1 MTGQQC
7 AVTTCGKIRR
17 DGRPV
22 CNRCLRR
29 VGEPVLHRWF
39 GYKRAVA
46 AHPGSPLY
54 PGRLEALEALMVR
67 NATVYQQI
75 RDTGQRPRWNTAGER
90 WDNPRTAAEQIIL
103 RRYPHMAIGDG
114 DPLRELVAELFPAE
128 P

>member
-1 MTGQQC
+1 MTGERCQVQ
-7 AVTTCGKIRR
+7 TCTKVRR

-46 AHPGSPLY
+46 AHPGQQVY
-54 PGRLEALEALMVR
+54 VDRLEALEATMIL
-67 NATVYQQI
+67 NASVYQQI
-75 RDTGQRPRWNTAGER
+75 RDTGQRPRWNPAGER
-90 WDNPRTAAEQIIL
+90 WENPRTVAEQIIL
-103 RRYPHMAIGDG
+103 RRHPHMAIGDG